1 MSTLIYKHNTG
12 DLADV
17 ESDFVQVTSVLPNRK
32 ITPSGD
38 AAVGIAFRDT
48 GDKHARE
55 KIGTHFLNLCRRILR
70 QIDLRTRSNRAGGR
84 RAWLSGTVRY
94 EWEKTC

>member
-1 MSTLIYKHNTG
+1 MSTLISNHNNG

-17 ESDFVQVTSVLPNRK
+17 EFDFVQVTSVLPNRK
-32 ITPSGD
+32 IRVTGD

-55 KIGTHFLNLCRRILR
+55 KIGTPFLKDRK
-70 QIDLRTRSNRAGGR
+70 S
-84 RAWLSGTVRY
+84 VV
-94 EWEKTC
+94 

>member
-1 MSTLIYKHNTG
+1 MSTLIAKHNSG

-17 ESDFVQVTSVLPNRK
+17 ELDFVQVTSVLPSRQ
-32 ITPSGD
+32 ITAPGN

-48 GDKHARE
+48 GDKDARE

-70 QIDLRTRSNRAGGR
+70 HIDLRTRSNRAGGR

-94 EWEKTC
+94 